1 MWSMAKEPDGPPSS
15 RLARLRRLA
24 GLGAQLGS
32 DALARSVKR
41 LAGAEP
47 SRLSEGAAERLVQT
61 LGDLKGAAMKL
72 GQAASMDPDLFPP
85 EVRALLAR
93 LYNEAPPMPFER
105 VAAVLEEELGGTPEE
120 LFAVFDRVPM
130 AAASLGQVHRARLH
144 DGREVVVKVQYPGID
159 QALRSD
165 IENLGLV
172 VKTMALAHRALDGRQ
187 YFHELAEEL
196 AHELDYS
203 REGRLAR
210 EFARASAALADVV
223 VPEIVDERTSSRVLT
238 MQYLPGQTLKAFLA
252 SRPDNAERLRVSGLL
267 IRAIHGAFLVDGT
280 VHADPHPGNFLV
292 MPDGRLG
299 VLDFGSVK
307 RFSRAFFEGHRDVFR
322 RVLEDEPIDVVALVR
337 KVGFRVELPEDE
349 ARPLLEELLHVAG
362 RAVRTVDYDFASDT
376 IVTETRRLVARH
388 AGQLLR
394 IRPPPEGVMFI
405 RAFGGLHQNLRLL
418 GARGDFRPFY
428 RSLLPLLRS
437 AG

>member
-1 MWSMAKEPDGPPSS
+1 MAKEPSGPPSS

-24 GLGAQLGS
+24 GLGAQLGT
-32 DALARSVKR
+32 DALARGVKR
-41 LAGAEP
+41 LAGAET

-72 GQAASMDPDLFPP
+72 GQVASMDPDLFPP

-93 LYNEAPPMPFER
+93 LQNEAPPMPFER

-120 LFAVFDRVPM
+120 LFAVFEPVPM

-159 QALRSD
+159 RALRSD

-187 YFHELAEEL
+187 YFRELAEEL

-210 EFARASAALADVV
+210 EFARASAALPDVV
-223 VPEIVDERTSSRVLT
+223 VPEIVDERTSTRVLT

-252 SRPDNAERLRVSGLL
+252 SRPDDAERFRVSGLM

-307 RFSRAFFEGHRDVFR
+307 RFSQAFFEGHRDMFR
-322 RVLEDEPIDVVALVR
+322 RVLENEPIDVVALVR
-337 KVGFRVELPEDE
+337 QVGFTVDLPDDE
-349 ARPLLEELLHVAG
+349 ARPLLENLLLVA
-362 RAVRTVDYDFASDT
+362 RVVRTDQYDFANDT
-376 IVTETRRLVARH
+376 IAAETRKIVARH
-388 AGQLLR
+388 AGQLLK
-394 IRPPPEGVMFI
+394 IRPPSEGVMFI

-418 GARGDFRPFY
+418 GAHGDFRPFY
-428 RSLLPLLRS
+428 RSLLPLVRS

>member
-1 MWSMAKEPDGPPSS
+1 MAKESDGPPSS

-32 DALARSVKR
+32 DAIARGVKR
-41 LAGAEP
+41 LAGAE
-47 SRLSEGAAERLVQT
+47 SSLLSEGTAEKLVQT

-72 GQAASMDPDLFPP
+72 GQVASMDPDLFPP
-85 EVRALLAR
+85 EVRVLLAR
-93 LYNEAPPMPFER
+93 LQNEAPPMPFER
-105 VAAVLEEELGGTPEE
+105 VAAVLEEELGGRPEE
-120 LFAVFDRVPM
+120 LFAVFEPVPM

-144 DGREVVVKVQYPGID
+144 DGREVVVKIQYPGID
-159 QALRSD
+159 LALRSD

-187 YFHELAEEL
+187 YFHELADEL

-210 EFARASAALADVV
+210 EFARASAALPDVV
-223 VPEIVDERTSSRVLT
+223 VPEIVDERTSTRVLT

-252 SRPDNAERLRVSGLL
+252 SGADNAERLRVSGLL

-292 MPDGRLG
+292 MPDGQLG

-307 RFSRAFFEGHRDVFR
+307 RFSRPFFEGHRDVFR
-322 RVLEDEPIDVVALVR
+322 RVLEREPIDVLALVR
-337 KVGFRVELPEDE
+337 RVGFTVDLPDDQ
-349 ARPLLEELLHVAG
+349 ARPLLEELLHIAG
-362 RAVRTVDYDFASDT
+362 RALDTPDYDFGNDT
-376 IVTETRRLVARH
+376 MAADTRRVVARH
-388 AGQLLR
+388 AGQLLKV
-394 IRPPPEGVMFI
+394 RPPSEGVMFI

>member
-1 MWSMAKEPDGPPSS
+1 MAKEPDGPPSS
-15 RLARLRRLA
+15 RLARLRKLA

-32 DALARSVKR
+32 DALARGVKR
-41 LAGAEP
+41 LAGADP
-47 SRLSEGAAERLVQT
+47 SGLSMGAAEKLVET

-85 EVRALLAR
+85 EVRAVLAR
-93 LYNEAPPMPFER
+93 LQNEAPPMPFAR
-105 VAAVLEEELGGTPEE
+105 VAAVLEDELGGSPGE
-120 LFAVFDRVPM
+120 LFAAFDPAPM
-130 AAASLGQVHRARLH
+130 AAASLGQVHRARLQ
-144 DGREVVVKVQYPGID
+144 DGREVVVKIQYPGIE

-172 VKTMALAHRALDGRQ
+172 VRTMALTHRALDGRR

-210 EFARASAALADVV
+210 EFARASAALRDVV

-252 SRPDNAERLRVSGLL
+252 SSPDNAERLRVSGLL
-267 IRAIHGAFLVDGT
+267 IRAIHGSFLVDGT

-292 MPDGRLG
+292 MSDGRLG

-307 RFSRAFFEGHRDVFR
+307 RFSREFFEGHRDVFERVLDLQPVDVLALAR
-322 RVLEDEPIDVVALVR
+322 RVGFTVDLPDE
-337 KVGFRVELPEDE
+337 E
-349 ARPLLEELLHVAG
+349 ARPLLEELLHLAG
-362 RAVRTVDYDFASDT
+362 RALRTDDYDYAHDT
-376 IVTETRRLVARH
+376 MAPDTRKLLVRH
-388 AGQLLR
+388 AARFLR
-394 IRPPPEGVMFI
+394 IRPPAEGVMFI
-405 RAFGGLHQNLRLL
+405 RAFGGLQQNLRVL

-428 RSLLPLLRS
+428 RGLLPLL
-437 AG
+437 G